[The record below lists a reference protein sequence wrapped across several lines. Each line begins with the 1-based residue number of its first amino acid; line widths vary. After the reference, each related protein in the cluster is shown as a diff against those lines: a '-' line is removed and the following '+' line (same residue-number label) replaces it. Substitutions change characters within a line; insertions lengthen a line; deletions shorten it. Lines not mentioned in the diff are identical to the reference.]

1 MKQGK
6 EQNLAGK
13 VHSLHMNHPGVHP
26 TVARLI
32 DSVIV
37 IAIGTVLEI
46 VLVLVLALVLVLV
59 AFVLCL
65 HLVRCAVPYDL
76 DTHCW

>member
-1 MKQGK
+1 MSENVKQGK

-32 DSVIV
+32 DSVI
-37 IAIGTVLEI
+37 EI